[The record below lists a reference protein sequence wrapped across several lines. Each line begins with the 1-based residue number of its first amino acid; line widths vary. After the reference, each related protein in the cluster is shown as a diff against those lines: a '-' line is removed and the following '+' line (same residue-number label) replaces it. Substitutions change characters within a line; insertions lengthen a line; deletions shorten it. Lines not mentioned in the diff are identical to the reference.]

1 MKTQMK
7 ISKRAQAALD
17 NTASSSLALRAVILF
32 AAQNPGFEWGNYYTP
47 GDIKQSLESY
57 RSDSRP
63 VTRDWQ
69 RICGLLWQTR
79 YVTDADVEQA
89 ARAVYGGRLSV
100 GWHGGELQ
108 SHGCGFGG
116 SRVFGSGEWAVEY
129 ITGQYFPTEYRRAA
143 YLTIEQAIEIARSR
157 VAGVV

>member
-32 AAQNPGFEWGNYYTP
+32 AAQNPGFEWGNYYTL

-79 YVTDADVEQA
+79 HVTDADVMLASHQ
-89 ARAVYGGRLSV
+89 VYAGRLAV
-100 GWHGGELQ
+100 GFDLDRNW
-108 SHGCGFGG
+108 
-116 SRVFGSGEWAVEY
+116 RVEY
-129 ITGQYFPTEYRRAA
+129 VTGQYFPTEYRRAA
-143 YLTIEQAIEIARSR
+143 YLTIERSIEIACNRM
-157 VAGVV
+157 AGGV